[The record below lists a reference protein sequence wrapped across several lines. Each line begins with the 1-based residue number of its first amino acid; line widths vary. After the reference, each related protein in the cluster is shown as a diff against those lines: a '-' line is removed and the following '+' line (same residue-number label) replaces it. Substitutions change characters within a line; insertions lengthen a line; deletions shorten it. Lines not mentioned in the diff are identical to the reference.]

1 MRVKF
6 HIRAFHTVKFRVP
19 HVRHTPCFTS
29 HFIPSLPHSLVV
41 YIARSVFSRRGCPPN
56 ERGAALSLLCRS
68 LLPQREAT
76 CKGHLPAACPRH
88 LAPSL
93 ARVS

>member
-41 YIARSVFSRRGCPPN
+41 YIARSVFSRRGCPPMSKRKGSSTFPPVPIAPTPT
-56 ERGAALSLLCRS
+56 RGYM
-68 LLPQREAT
+68 
-76 CKGHLPAACPRH
+76 
-88 LAPSL
+88 
-93 ARVS
+93 